1 MFLSDYVEQMLLKK
15 SGKGRF
21 MLVLMGHIANSIDI
35 EKLEA
40 VGKRMLMS
48 ALPDNKE
55 EMNEQKDRKMD
66 KKKC

>member
-1 MFLSDYVEQMLLKK
+1 MTTSECFAIIFLSDYV
-15 SGKGRF
+15 
-21 MLVLMGHIANSIDI
+21 ANSIDI

>member
-1 MFLSDYVEQMLLKK
+1 MAVSNKQCEI
-15 SGKGRF
+15 
-21 MLVLMGHIANSIDI
+21 GHIANSIDI

>member
-1 MFLSDYVEQMLLKK
+1 MTTSECFAIIFLSDYV
-15 SGKGRF
+15 
-21 MLVLMGHIANSIDI
+21 ANSIDI

-55 EMNEQKDRKMD
+55 EMNEQND
-66 KKKC
+66 KKTDREKR